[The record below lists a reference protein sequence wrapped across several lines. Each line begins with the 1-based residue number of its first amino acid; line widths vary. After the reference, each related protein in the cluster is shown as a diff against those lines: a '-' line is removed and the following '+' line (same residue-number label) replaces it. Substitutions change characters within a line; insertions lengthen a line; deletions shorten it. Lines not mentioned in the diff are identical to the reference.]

1 MGKVAAIL
9 NLEMIDPNS
18 AGIDTTFL
26 DRRYVYQNENG
37 WFGINIYA
45 T

>member
-9 NLEMIDPNS
+9 NLEMKYPNS
-18 AGIDTTFL
+18 ARIKFSKI